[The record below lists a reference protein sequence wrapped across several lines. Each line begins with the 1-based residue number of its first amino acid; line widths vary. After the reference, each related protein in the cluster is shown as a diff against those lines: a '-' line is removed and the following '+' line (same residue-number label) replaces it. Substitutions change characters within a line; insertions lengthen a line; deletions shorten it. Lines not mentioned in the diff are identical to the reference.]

1 METPAI
7 AANRGTAQIAREI
20 PAPDRASYA
29 RARKTELAAFVDLL
43 NQLEPGDWSKPTPCA
58 LWDVK
63 DVVAHQAGHVQMG
76 SGLRGFVAQLDPRGT
91 RPYRKRG
98 MSTLDALNQ
107 RQVDIRRE
115 RTPAELIAEVRDGTP
130 QSIASRGRL
139 NVIARSIRVPAPPV
153 GYVGLGTLLH
163 RIFPRDMWTSTAMD
177 IADATGRGSDSNRPR
192 GHDERDGRAD
202 QLRTSRPR
210 YVQKKSPELSFT
222 LTLAGPAGGS
232 WAFGQSESP
241 AWELRMDVTDFMRR
255 SSGRIDAP
263 TALSRTE
270 STAPEAA
277 TRACL
282 EALQALY

>member
-1 METPAI
+1 METPTI

-29 RARKTELAAFVDLL
+29 KLAKQELAAFVDLL
-43 NQLEPGDWSKPTPCA
+43 NQLEPDDWGKPTPCA

-76 SGLRGFVAQLDPRGT
+76 SGLRGFMAQLSPR
-91 RPYRKRG
+91 PLASYRKRG
-98 MSTLDALNQ
+98 MSMLDALNQ

-130 QSIASRGRL
+130 RSITSRGRL

-163 RIFPRDMWTSTAMD
+163 RIFPRDMWIHRLD
-177 IADATGRGSDSNRPR
+177 IADATGKPFVQTP
-192 GHDERDGRAD
+192 GHDDVMVALTVAD
-202 QLRTSRPR
+202 AARF
-210 YVQKKSPELSFT
+210 VEKKAPGLSFT
-222 LTLAGPAGGS
+222 LTLSGPAGGS
-232 WAFGQSESP
+232 WAFGQNEVP
-241 AWELRMDVTDFMRR
+241 EWELRMDVTDFMRR
-255 SSGRIDAP
+255 SSGRIDAEE
-263 TALSRTE
+263 AFGRTE